1 MIRSLAS
8 AAAAI
13 LFAGCATNPAS
24 QSGARDVRAAEDLA
38 RRMVQ
43 AEASIRADTIPPRS
57 VGVTPLIVSPADSAL
72 APIAFALSD
81 FIMADL
87 AKSSQLV
94 VVNRLRFD
102 AVLRELD
109 LARSGRV
116 DPATAPRVGK
126 LVGAGRLITGT
137 LGTRPNENIGIG
149 AQVVNTVTSAA
160 RPALSQNTSMN
171 QILRA
176 QKDLTFRIFTELGVT
191 LTPAERASVE
201 QFQTQNVT
209 ALMAYG
215 RGVQYEADGRFGA
228 AAREFRRAAQIDPT
242 FSLASTRAS
251 LMQSVS
257 ASMPMAR
264 ALAVT
269 SESVNRP
276 LFGASRV
283 EQTGPADPSFSL
295 SSVII
300 RLVITSPP

>member
-1 MIRSLAS
+1 MMRSFKLVLA
-8 AAAAI
+8 ALAI
-13 LFAGCATNPAS
+13 AGCATNSAPRT
-24 QSGARDVRAAEDLA
+24 GAADVRAAEEQA
-38 RRMVQ
+38 RRLIQ
-43 AEASIRADTIPPRS
+43 AEASIRADTIPPRA
-57 VGVTPLIVSPADSAL
+57 VGVTPLLVAPADSAL
-72 APIAFALSD
+72 APLAFALSD

-102 AVLRELD
+102 AILRELD

-116 DPATAPRVGK
+116 EPATAPRVGK
-126 LVGAGRLITGT
+126 LIGAGRLITGT
-137 LGTRPNENIGIG
+137 LGSRPNENIGIG
-149 AQVVNTVTSAA
+149 AQVVNTSTSAT
-160 RPALSQNTSMN
+160 RPALSQNTTMN
-171 QILRA
+171 QVLRA
-176 QKDLTFRIFTELGVT
+176 QKDLTFRIFTELGVN
-191 LTPAERASVE
+191 LTPTERAAVE

-242 FSLASTRAS
+242 FALADTRAT

-257 ASMPMAR
+257 SSMPMAR

-276 LFGASRV
+276 LFGTTRV

-295 SSVII
+295 QSILI
-300 RLVITSPP
+300 RLVITTPP